1 MTSKG
6 PLTRILNLA
15 DQRQE
20 LLGLKFENLLRKLR
34 WWLIYLGP
42 RRDVTVATF
51 NGLLSF
57 DSKDW
62 LIGKY
67 LYVNRTYEARE
78 IQSVMTLLRQ
88 GGYLKE
94 KEPSG
99 VLDVGA
105 NIGMTCIALL
115 KHGYFQRAIAFEPT
129 PNSYRLLMQNLRQN
143 GLSDRVIH
151 FPWALSSAEGEV
163 EIELSADNSGDN
175 RVRQTASPGAF
186 REERRQAV
194 IVTAKMLDQLWASE
208 PALSGERISLV
219 WVDIQGHEGHFFL
232 GAQDVLREGI
242 PVVTEFWPYGVSRS
256 GISRH
261 QFCRIVSELFT
272 HFYIFVGENF
282 EKHAISEIDGLFD
295 VYSAPREMCQLVL
308 VRSH

>member
-1 MTSKG
+1 LK
-6 PLTRILNLA
+6 
-15 DQRQE
+15 
-20 LLGLKFENLLRKLR
+20 LGKMLRRLR

-78 IQSVMTLLRQ
+78 IQNVMTLLRQ
-88 GGYLKE
+88 DGFLKE
-94 KEPSG
+94 KEPIA

-105 NIGMTCIALL
+105 NIGMICIALL

-129 PNSYRLLMQNLRQN
+129 PNSYRLLTRNLRQN

-175 RVRQTASPGAF
+175 RVRQTARPGAF
-186 REERRQAV
+186 REERRRAV
-194 IVTAKMLDQLWASE
+194 TVTAKMLDQIWVSE
-208 PALSGERISLV
+208 PALSEERISLV
-219 WVDIQGHEGHFFL
+219 WLDIQGHEGHFFL
-232 GAQDVLREGI
+232 GAQDVLRKGV

-256 GISRH
+256 GVSRH
-261 QFCRIVSELFT
+261 QFCRIVSDLFT
-272 HFYIFVGENF
+272 HFYVLVGENF
-282 EKHAISEIDGLFD
+282 EKHPISEIDGLFD
-295 VYSAPREMCQLVL
+295 LYSAPREMCLLVM
-308 VRSH
+308 VRSQ